1 MTCTRSDDVELHRN
15 FSINNTDLESLLRYA
30 KHNNDKALIIQI
42 EQEQADRLY
51 FKIMDS
57 GLAMMRKT
65 LTNLER
71 PNTDGK

>member
-1 MTCTRSDDVELHRN
+1 MTYTRFDDVELHRN

-65 LTNLER
+65 LTNLV
-71 PNTDGK
+71 TFWASVD